1 MKLFTLL
8 VFIGALWLHSGQW
21 NFHFIGV
28 LGSWNIGCCMLFIC
42 DCYLCC
48 TLVAFWQWKF
58 SLYWC
63 FGSWNIGCCTQLPV
77 GGTLWSPNKYWWLL
91 VILMKENENCM
102 NLWALVWIKCR
113 FKRCYFWITAN
124 MTGIFREGMV
134 GVNRRYKFQDWNIR
148 SRNVWEF
155 HKRLQKSKTRSDEQT
170 WLEEVELSWTFSL
183 SWFRPFLVQ
192 MLSRGCIGK
201 YCPRDRLSRTVF
213 LDTFL

>member
-1 MKLFTLL
+1 MDSAIKIAIAPRTRDAKWLFHCLWEILGCVVMMIELSDMLFMRLLSMKLFTLL

-124 MTGIFREGMV
+124 MTGI
-134 GVNRRYKFQDWNIR
+134 
-148 SRNVWEF
+148 
-155 HKRLQKSKTRSDEQT
+155 
-170 WLEEVELSWTFSL
+170 
-183 SWFRPFLVQ
+183 
-192 MLSRGCIGK
+192 
-201 YCPRDRLSRTVF
+201 
-213 LDTFL
+213 